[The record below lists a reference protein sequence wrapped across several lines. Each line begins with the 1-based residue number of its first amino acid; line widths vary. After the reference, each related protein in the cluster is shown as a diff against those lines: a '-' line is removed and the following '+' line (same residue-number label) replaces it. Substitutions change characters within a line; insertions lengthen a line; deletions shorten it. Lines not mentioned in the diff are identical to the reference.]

1 MWLETQNIKVKK
13 LVKARYICL
22 VSGETEEDDNK
33 EKSLFNLKPN
43 LTNRRLLE
51 TFEESLL
58 REG

>member
-1 MWLETQNIKVKK
+1 MLLETENVKVKK
-13 LVKARYICL
+13 LVKARCY
-22 VSGETEEDDNK
+22 VYYGDTEEDEDK
-33 EKSLFNLKPN
+33 EKPFN